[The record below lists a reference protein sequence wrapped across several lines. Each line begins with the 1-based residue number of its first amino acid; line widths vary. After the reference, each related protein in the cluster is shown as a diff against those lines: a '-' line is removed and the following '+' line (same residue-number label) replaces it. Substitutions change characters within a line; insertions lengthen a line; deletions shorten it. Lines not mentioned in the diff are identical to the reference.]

1 MVNVERVCV
10 RKITSWISY
19 FVWPPCCVTMLPLR
33 KKMMRKIQCHSS
45 LKGGNVLVSSE
56 PNSLIYVICQ
66 VNLQHNEYISDIH

>member
-1 MVNVERVCV
+1 M
-10 RKITSWISY
+10 
-19 FVWPPCCVTMLPLR
+19 MR